1 MSDLYL
7 IVNKLL
13 NKELRIKLENKK
25 KKNNLNIYK
34 YINKKDGW

>member
-25 KKNNLNIYK
+25 KKGSFK
-34 YINKKDGW
+34 YI